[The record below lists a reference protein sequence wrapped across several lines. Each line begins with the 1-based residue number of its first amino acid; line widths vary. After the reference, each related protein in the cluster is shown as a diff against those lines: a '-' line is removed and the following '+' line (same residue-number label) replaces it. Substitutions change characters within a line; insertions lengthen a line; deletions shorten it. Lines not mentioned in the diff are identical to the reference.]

1 MLPLDLHVLSLQLAF
16 ILSQDQTLH
25 CKSIFSSVKMI
36 FCSVQDAVNLLTLF
50 KYLLS
55 SIVSLLSRTSIDGSI
70 FYLYYLY
77 CLSIFQRTCCFRF
90 KSGCKGKGF
99 IFNYQTF
106 SEVFLFFLFTHFSDS
121 LCERERMY
129 KRKTKAVF
137 FANRTAKIRT
147 LFIIL
152 QNFLEVFL
160 FFSLS
165 AISLFHYVN
174 SARLSSLGKR
184 VQKYALLVYNPNILN
199 YFFEVFLKE
208 SAKALK
214 DNDVVE
220 HIFLS

>member
-1 MLPLDLHVLSLQLAF
+1 
-16 ILSQDQTLH
+16 
-25 CKSIFSSVKMI
+25 MI

-70 FYLYYLY
+70 FFYLYYLY

-106 SEVFLFFLFTHFSDS
+106 SEVFFIFFLFTHFSGS

-152 QNFLEVFL
+152 QNFSEVFL

-165 AISLFHYVN
+165 TISLFHYVN

-184 VQKYALLVYNPNILN
+184 VQKYTLLVYNPNILN
-199 YFFEVFLKE
+199 SFF
-208 SAKALK
+208 
-214 DNDVVE
+214 
-220 HIFLS
+220 

>member
-1 MLPLDLHVLSLQLAF
+1 
-16 ILSQDQTLH
+16 
-25 CKSIFSSVKMI
+25 MI

-106 SEVFLFFLFTHFSDS
+106 SEVFFLFTHFSGS

-129 KRKTKAVF
+129 KRKNKGRFLCESDCKDKNFIYYNPNF
-137 FANRTAKIRT
+137 FGS
-147 LFIIL
+147 
-152 QNFLEVFL
+152 FL

-165 AISLFHYVN
+165 IIPLFH
-174 SARLSSLGKR
+174 
-184 VQKYALLVYNPNILN
+184 
-199 YFFEVFLKE
+199 
-208 SAKALK
+208 
-214 DNDVVE
+214 
-220 HIFLS
+220 

>member
-1 MLPLDLHVLSLQLAF
+1 
-16 ILSQDQTLH
+16 
-25 CKSIFSSVKMI
+25 MI
-36 FCSVQDAVNLLTLF
+36 FCSVQDAVILLTLF
-50 KYLLS
+50 KYLSS

-70 FYLYYLY
+70 F
-77 CLSIFQRTCCFRF
+77 FTCTTCIVYQYFKELAAFVLKAGAKVKALFLTTKLFRKF
-90 KSGCKGKGF
+90 
-99 IFNYQTF
+99 
-106 SEVFLFFLFTHFSDS
+106 FLFFLFTHFSDS

-184 VQKYALLVYNPNILN
+184 VQKYALFVYNPNILN
-199 YFFEVFLKE
+199 SFFEVFLKE
-208 SAKALK
+208 SAKTLK

-220 HIFLS
+220 HIFDRIRKV